1 MEIVPLVEEI
11 EQMAEESCLEMVEKM
26 PVEVGTEQVE
36 GKSKLVLTE
45 VLNLLVV
52 GTGLVGV
59 LMVEM
64 KEAVVEMMLAKVKA

>member
-11 EQMAEESCLEMVEKM
+11 EQMAEESCLKMVEKM

-45 VLNLLVV
+45 VLNLLAV

-64 KEAVVEMMLAKVKA
+64 KEAVVEMMLAKVRV